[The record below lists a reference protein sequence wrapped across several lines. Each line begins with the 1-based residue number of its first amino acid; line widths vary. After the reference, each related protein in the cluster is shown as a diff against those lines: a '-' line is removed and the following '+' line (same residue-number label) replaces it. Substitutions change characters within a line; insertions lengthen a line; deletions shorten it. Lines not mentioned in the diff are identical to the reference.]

1 MGFFF
6 FVLYLAVT
14 WLFPGELFPAL
25 IPYRITFWL
34 GVLGLVVS
42 VLTLAPTGKL
52 TIRALPIA
60 LVTGLILS
68 MMLSVMWA
76 DRWLGAPLD
85 VMQKFGPVLT
95 LFLLAIWNVNSLR
108 RLRITGAVLLF
119 LAMVLVGQGVAAY
132 HFGYM
137 QDKLLFR
144 GTGDPDDEEEA
155 PPAETDAPARIRGLG
170 QMNDPNDL
178 ALALVAILPFLGLAW
193 RKGRT
198 VRNVLLIGLPAAF
211 LTYGIYLTRSRGGM
225 LGILAVC
232 FAGLVGRVSRTKA
245 LVATAAMAA
254 IFIAG
259 NFTGGRAMS
268 ASEESAAGRFDAWSE
283 GMDMF
288 RSSPVLGVG
297 FQNFTE
303 HYELT
308 AHNSFVLCFAEMGA
322 VGYFFWLALLV
333 VAIMQLKRVRHCTD
347 DSPGTEML
355 RLQASV
361 IIASFAGMLT
371 AAFFLSRSYNPVL
384 YLLVGLA
391 CTLQTIARK
400 SGYPVELP
408 SLYSVSRKVVALE
421 FASIVAIYVLVRVNR
436 LFAS

>member
-1 MGFFF
+1 MGFMFF
-6 FVLYLAVT
+6 LLYLAVT
-14 WLFPGELFPAL
+14 WMFPAELFPAL

-52 TIRALPIA
+52 TIRTLPIA
-60 LVTGLILS
+60 LVTGLVLS

-76 DRWLGAPLD
+76 DRWLGAPLH

-95 LFLLAIWNVNSLR
+95 LFLLAVWNVNSLR
-108 RLRITGAVLLF
+108 RLRITGAVLLL
-119 LAMVLVGQGVAAY
+119 LAMVQVGQGVAAY

-137 QDKLLFR
+137 RDQFLFR
-144 GTGDPDDEEEA
+144 GTGDPGDGDEA
-155 PPAETDAPARIRGLG
+155 PEGVDVPARVRGLG
-170 QMNDPNDL
+170 LMSDPNDL
-178 ALALVAILPFLGLAW
+178 ALALVATLPFLGLAW

-198 VRNVLLIGLPAAF
+198 VRNVLRLGLPAAF

-225 LGILAVC
+225 VGILAVC

-254 IFIAG
+254 IFIAA
-259 NFTGGRAMS
+259 NFTGGRSMS
-268 ASEESAAGRFDAWSE
+268 ASEESAAGRLEAWSE
-283 GMDMF
+283 GMHMF
-288 RSSPVLGVG
+288 RTSPVLGVG

-303 HYELT
+303 HHELT

-347 DSPGTEML
+347 DSAGGEML

-361 IIASFAGMLT
+361 IIASLAGMLS
-371 AAFFLSRSYNPVL
+371 AAFFLSRTYNPVL

-391 CTLQTIARK
+391 SALQGIARK

-408 SLYSVSRKVVALE
+408 SLYLLGRNVVALE
-421 FASIVAIYVLVRVNR
+421 FASILAIYVLVRVNR
-436 LFAS
+436 LLL

>member
-1 MGFFF
+1 MGFVFF
-6 FVLYLAVT
+6 LLYLVT
-14 WLFPGELFPAL
+14 WFLFPGDIFPEL
-25 IPYRITFWL
+25 IPYRIPFWL

-52 TIRALPIA
+52 TVRALPIA

-76 DRWLGAPLD
+76 DRWLGAP
-85 VMQKFGPVLT
+85 VHVIQAFGPVLT

-108 RLRITGAVLLF
+108 RLRLTGAVLLF
-119 LAMVLVGQGVAAY
+119 LAMVLAGQGVAAY

-137 QDKLLFR
+137 QDKLLLR
-144 GTGDPDDEEEA
+144 GNGDPGNEEES
-155 PPAETDAPARIRGLG
+155 PAGADVPVRVRGLG

-178 ALALVAILPFLGLAW
+178 ALVLVAFLPFLGLAW

-198 VRNVLLIGLPAAF
+198 VRNVLLLGLPAAF
-211 LTYGIYLTRSRGGM
+211 LVYGIYLTRSRGGM

-254 IFIAG
+254 IFLAA
-259 NFTGGRAMS
+259 NFTAGRAVS
-268 ASEESAAGRFDAWSE
+268 TSEESAAQRIDAWSE
-283 GMDMF
+283 GLDMF

-297 FQNFTE
+297 FQNFTDR
-303 HYELT
+303 HDLT
-308 AHNSFVLCFAEMGA
+308 AHNSFVLCFAELGA

-333 VAIMQLKRVRHCTD
+333 VAILQLEQVRQCTD
-347 DSPGTEML
+347 DGLGGDVL
-355 RLQASV
+355 RRQARV
-361 IIASFAGMLT
+361 LIASFAGMLA
-371 AAFFLSRSYNPVL
+371 AAFFLSRSYNVAL

-391 CTLQTIARK
+391 FALYEIARHL
-400 SGYPVELP
+400 GHPVALP
-408 SLYSVSRKVVALE
+408 SLYGVGRKVVTLE
-421 FASIVAIYVLVRVNR
+421 FASVAAMYVLVRATR
-436 LFAS
+436 LWL